1 MPMPGPGQPV
11 PQFSSAMDASSPQG
25 RLWEKPP
32 AAFGA
37 RHLVPNAEPP
47 PAATQP
53 EPRSALMEWPGEMR
67 PEEEKK
73 ASAPPP
79 LQPAAQP
86 AAPSS
91 ASAAAG
97 LWRGDP
103 PAALWQ
109 QASGARTLQL
119 DPNDSF
125 WSQAGQAYLR
135 TISAMPAAP
144 WSSRKSK
151 EPKSET
157 PAPPSPPSPPSPP
170 RDENRLF
177 QPSPTG
183 FYGSSQPAA
192 QAMSKPAEQQ
202 PTLLAEQQPT
212 VPLAVQPAQQ
222 PAHQEEQ
229 EVSTEKQPAPE
240 PVDLDDPAEDSDGE
254 LKHGLPAHEQLRPV
268 HHHTGN
274 GADDILSRLQHITAK
289 LSKMHHS
296 NSFVH
301 VEETAPVVL
310 DPLPVVVVPEV
321 KPRETVLPQPS
332 VTPVVAAPELF
343 HHDLWDAHAFPVP
356 PTRPPTPFP
365 ILPEV
370 APTRA
375 NKTAAQAAVNVNGT
389 SVNASGS
396 ASRSAVGTSVVKPVA
411 QPALQPMQALGQ
423 PPAQPAALPALQPAA
438 LPAWQPA
445 PQPAAQPI
453 AQSVQPAAQPIAQ
466 SVQPAAQPIA
476 QSVQPAAVLPAS
488 PSGWTKDWSSAPT
501 LTAAARAHV
510 AAQTAFRAN
519 QADASSGLAAALSG
533 TVPQQLRPSPLFED
547 LAARPI
553 GTTTAVKLFHGDEI
567 PAVGATANPSVTA
580 PRDEANVPPRAG
592 QMVWST
598 PQNLRQPV
606 VQPPPAQPAPQP
618 AAPAPPAAPPT
629 APQAAMPQPAAQP
642 AAPPAPRPVSAP
654 VVPQA
659 LRAPQAV
666 VEPPPPRAEIPA
678 PAAPESV
685 APSTPSLRGAASME
699 FGTPPPPASSGRTEE
714 KDVES
719 ALAAAENVQV
729 PLAGDADDDWMEAVE
744 GAETA

>member
-1 MPMPGPGQPV
+1 
-11 PQFSSAMDASSPQG
+11 
-25 RLWEKPP
+25 
-32 AAFGA
+32 
-37 RHLVPNAEPP
+37 
-47 PAATQP
+47 
-53 EPRSALMEWPGEMR
+53 
-67 PEEEKK
+67 
-73 ASAPPP
+73 
-79 LQPAAQP
+79 
-86 AAPSS
+86 
-91 ASAAAG
+91 
-97 LWRGDP
+97 
-103 PAALWQ
+103 
-109 QASGARTLQL
+109 
-119 DPNDSF
+119 
-125 WSQAGQAYLR
+125 
-135 TISAMPAAP
+135 MPAAP

-192 QAMSKPAEQQ
+192 QAMSKPAE
-202 PTLLAEQQPT
+202 
-212 VPLAVQPAQQ
+212 
-222 PAHQEEQ
+222 
-229 EVSTEKQPAPE
+229 KQPAPE

-268 HHHTGN
+268 HHHAGN

-321 KPRETVLPQPS
+321 KPRETVFPQPS

-375 NKTAAQAAVNVNGT
+375 NKTTAQAAVNVNGT

-396 ASRSAVGTSVVKPVA
+396 ASRSAVGISVVKPVA

-438 LPAWQPA
+438 LPEWQPA
-445 PQPAAQPI
+445 P
-453 AQSVQPAAQPIAQ
+453 QPAAQPIAQ

-618 AAPAPPAAPPT
+618 AAPAPPAAPP
-629 APQAAMPQPAAQP
+629 
-642 AAPPAPRPVSAP
+642 AAPPPPRPVSAP

-699 FGTPPPPASSGRTEE
+699 FGTPPPPASSGRTVE
-714 KDVES
+714 KDEK
-719 ALAAAENVQV
+719 
-729 PLAGDADDDWMEAVE
+729 
-744 GAETA
+744 

>member
-1 MPMPGPGQPV
+1 M
-11 PQFSSAMDASSPQG
+11 
-25 RLWEKPP
+25 
-32 AAFGA
+32 
-37 RHLVPNAEPP
+37 AELP
-47 PAATQP
+47 
-53 EPRSALMEWPGEMR
+53 
-67 PEEEKK
+67 
-73 ASAPPP
+73 ASAPAKRPP
-79 LQPAAQP
+79 VEL
-86 AAPSS
+86 
-91 ASAAAG
+91 
-97 LWRGDP
+97 
-103 PAALWQ
+103 
-109 QASGARTLQL
+109 
-119 DPNDSF
+119 
-125 WSQAGQAYLR
+125 
-135 TISAMPAAP
+135 I
-144 WSSRKSK
+144 
-151 EPKSET
+151 
-157 PAPPSPPSPPSPP
+157 
-170 RDENRLF
+170 
-177 QPSPTG
+177 
-183 FYGSSQPAA
+183 
-192 QAMSKPAEQQ
+192 
-202 PTLLAEQQPT
+202 
-212 VPLAVQPAQQ
+212 
-222 PAHQEEQ
+222 
-229 EVSTEKQPAPE
+229 
-240 PVDLDDPAEDSDGE
+240 DDPAEDSDG
-254 LKHGLPAHEQLRPV
+254 LLQHGLPVHEQPHPV
-268 HHHTGN
+268 HHHSGN

-301 VEETAPVVL
+301 GEETAPVVL

-332 VTPVVAAPELF
+332 VTPAVAAPELF

-370 APTRA
+370 TPTRA

-389 SVNASGS
+389 SVNASVS

-423 PPAQPAALPALQPAA
+423 SPAQPVALPALQPAA

-445 PQPAAQPI
+445 P
-453 AQSVQPAAQPIAQ
+453 QPAAQPIAQ

-567 PAVGATANPSVTA
+567 PAVGATATPSVTA

-606 VQPPPAQPAPQP
+606 
-618 AAPAPPAAPPT
+618 APP
-629 APQAAMPQPAAQP
+629 PAAQP

-659 LRAPQAV
+659 L
-666 VEPPPPRAEIPA
+666 
-678 PAAPESV
+678 
-685 APSTPSLRGAASME
+685 
-699 FGTPPPPASSGRTEE
+699 
-714 KDVES
+714 
-719 ALAAAENVQV
+719 
-729 PLAGDADDDWMEAVE
+729 
-744 GAETA
+744 